1 MRTAEISIGGKT
13 CLIVMNNR
21 VLSRMEESGLSLEHI
36 GEGKKVTN
44 IMNLLAYM
52 IEAGSRYAA
61 REGLGE
67 YPALTLEELLDLT
80 DTEDYAAIQE
90 AIAACVAGDRT
101 VDSIPPKKA
110 EAAPAQA
117 PGA

>member
-1 MRTAEISIGGKT
+1 MRTAQIEIGGLD

-21 VLSRMEESGLSLEHI
+21 VLSRMEEIGLSMEHI
-36 GEGKKVTN
+36 GEGKKITN
-44 IMNLLAYM
+44 IMTLLSFM

-61 REGLGE
+61 REGFGE
-67 YPALTLEELLDLT
+67 YPVIPLEELLDIT

-110 EAAPAQA
+110 GAAPEEA
-117 PGA
+117 PTA